1 MKLTYIGLE
10 TCGTILGL
18 GQNILAIA
26 EIWDMRYEIWDMTA
40 EIRLTGIYSKTLVH
54 QSVALISM
62 LH

>member
-1 MKLTYIGLE
+1 MKITYFGLE
-10 TCGTILGL
+10 ICGTMPKL

-26 EIWDMRYEIWDMTA
+26 ATWDMRYEIWGMTA
-40 EIRLTGIYSKTLVH
+40 KIRLTGIYSKTLVH